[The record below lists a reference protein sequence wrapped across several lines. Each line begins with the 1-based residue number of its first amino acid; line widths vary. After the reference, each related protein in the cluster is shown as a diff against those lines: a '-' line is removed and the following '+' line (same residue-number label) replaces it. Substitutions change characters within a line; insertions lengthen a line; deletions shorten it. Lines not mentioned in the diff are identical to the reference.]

1 MMKFSDL
8 TESIRKNCPIITWHV
23 LLFIFQDLLTL
34 VNTWA
39 EQYNK
44 RGKLTFNNLTEST
57 WKVLRQSIL
66 TKVKSRFMLFARNK
80 I

>member
-23 LLFIFQDLLTL
+23 LLFIFQEMLTL
-34 VNTWA
+34 SNTWA
-39 EQYNK
+39 EQYSK
-44 RGKLTFNNLTEST
+44 REKLTFDNLTEST

-66 TKVKSRFMLFARNK
+66 TKVKSRFMRFA
-80 I
+80 